1 MINSAKYILNDNL
14 LAVLHLFGE
23 NYIQSTKCTDSESDS
38 FLTLSDIG
46 GWITILCIQ
55 YYFAS
60 QSDLGPSADV
70 KIII

>member
-1 MINSAKYILNDNL
+1 MINSAKYILNDNF
-14 LAVLHLFGE
+14 LAVWHQFGE
-23 NYIQSTKCTDSESDS
+23 NYNQSTKCIDSESNS

-55 YYFAS
+55 YYFAF

-70 KIII
+70 KMII

>member
-14 LAVLHLFGE
+14 LAVGLQFGE
-23 NYIQSTKCTDSESDS
+23 NYTSNQSTKCTDSESDS

-46 GWITILCIQ
+46 GWIIILCSQ

-60 QSDLGPSADV
+60 PL
-70 KIII
+70 